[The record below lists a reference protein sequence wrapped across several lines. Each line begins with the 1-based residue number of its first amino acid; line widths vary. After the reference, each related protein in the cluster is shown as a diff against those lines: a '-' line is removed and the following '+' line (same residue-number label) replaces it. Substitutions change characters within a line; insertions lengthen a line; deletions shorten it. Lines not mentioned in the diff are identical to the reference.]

1 MSIFNPPAK
10 PRPPF
15 GPHSVME
22 VVIFGAGLFAAIVV
36 GVIASGVLTY

>member
-1 MSIFNPPAK
+1 MSFFSPRAR

-15 GPHSVME
+15 GPHSLME
-22 VVIFGAGLFAAIVV
+22 VMIFGAGLLAAIMV